1 MGSGASCVVSDQAHL
16 FQVVQETYVAGTAD
30 SLDDQALFELIK
42 AKLAQQVQQEE
53 QTGPTADLAAV
64 ATNGPSMGDYHGTVD
79 DGDEEQDHV
88 FELPLSSR
96 NTSSTSSLAG
106 VAATSEGVP
115 GENTRVLHSADSLPA
130 MKGSSASSS
139 PKTDKRR
146 IQTMKNV
153 HDPTK
158 YRRASIVMD
167 SVEDIDDAPEFT
179 TDVLVNPATLKMM
192 LEFCSDIPHAAERL
206 QFWADIQHLRTLP
219 SAQYTD
225 KMLRKIYE
233 KFLSPS
239 APTPICVPTEMI
251 LVIQKEAASPN
262 GIQSAGIYLDA
273 QSLCLRDLEKDV
285 FPRFLKHKLFE
296 NMKTFCE
303 SKARE
308 SEENAHLSP
317 REEIFTFHAVLSD
330 DTKLRFLKSYCMENL
345 TLGSSLPLEFHTD
358 LACRVENLLFHMEV
372 EEAKRLPNQ
381 KYVHACARKLYETY
395 LKPNAKKFVALPPEI
410 HAEMTAKFEANALD
424 GSSFTDVQY
433 WVLDYVRTALWG
445 GFAVHQPYIDHIH
458 DGSLTPRH
466 WDEYVPEVTETDVNN
481 VLVQLE
487 TLDPEEL
494 ISLAMNLPM
503 DQLANV
509 ALAHKVHR
517 DTLMLL
523 VHDKI
528 AHKIFK
534 KFLASRFKDHYV
546 NFIDEVE
553 EFINLPGI
561 EFMQHTA
568 KKLFKKYLSENAKL
582 QVDMSNKMRQ
592 DIQAKLNSPS
602 IDMFR
607 PAIVKVKTGLLQDS
621 MVRYLKSPIHSEM
634 KQDKEHVDLAKDLM
648 TAVDKGKVDLP
659 HLETVLANP
668 KYLNN
673 FRKYLK
679 TQHAAENLIFLEEV
693 DEFRRLPSYQIVVRS
708 AKKILDKYINTNTS
722 RSPIPIA
729 SHLHDEM
736 VQNIDKAGK
745 TFFSDAVQD
754 VVSILRTTEVPDFLE
769 SPFFMQLIGAWI
781 VLDET
786 YAIRQLI
793 GEVELAFFK
802 HVVPLSRTTRHSRAP
817 LSAG

>member
-16 FQVVQETYVAGTAD
+16 FQVVQETYAAGTAD
-30 SLDDQALFELIK
+30 RLDDQALFELIK
-42 AKLAQQVQQEE
+42 AKLVQQVQQEQ
-53 QTGPTADLAAV
+53 QTGPTADLTA
-64 ATNGPSMGDYHGTVD
+64 NGPSIDDYHGAVD
-79 DGDEEQDHV
+79 DAVEEQDHV

-96 NTSSTSSLAG
+96 TTSSTSSLAG
-106 VAATSEGVP
+106 VAATIEGVS
-115 GENTRVLHSADSLPA
+115 GENSRVLRTADSLPA
-130 MKGSSASSS
+130 MKGPSASSS
-139 PKTDKRR
+139 PKPDKRR

-158 YRRASIVMD
+158 YRRASIVID
-167 SVEDIDDAPEFT
+167 SVEDVNDAPEFT
-179 TDVLVNPATLKMM
+179 TDVLVNPVTLKMM

-251 LVIQKEAASPN
+251 LAIQKEAESPN

-345 TLGSSLPLEFHTD
+345 TL
-358 LACRVENLLFHMEV
+358 ENLLFHMEV

-381 KYVHACARKLYETY
+381 KYVHACARKLFETY

-433 WVLDYVRTALWG
+433 WVLDYVRTDLWG

-494 ISLAMNLPM
+494 IGLAMNLPM

-517 DTLMLL
+517 DTFMLL

-553 EFINLPGI
+553 EFVNLPGI

-659 HLETVLANP
+659 HLESVLANP

-754 VVSILRTTEVPDFLE
+754 VVSILRTTEVPEFLG

-802 HVVPLSRTTRHSRAP
+802 HVVPLSRTTRHYRAA